1 MQTYTHYKESGI
13 DWIGQ
18 IPEHWEIRRFKYLF
32 NEINE
37 RSIDGNE
44 DLLSVSQYTGVT
56 KKSDKID
63 DGDLLTNA
71 STLEGYK
78 KVRKHQ
84 LVSNIMLAW
93 NGSLAFSEYNGITS
107 PAYCIYE
114 LKHDDVYKYFHYLF
128 KTDLYKSEFK
138 RNSSGV
144 IESRLRLYTD
154 DFFSIWSV
162 LPPIQEQEAIA
173 NFLDDKTAKI
183 DALVQT
189 KEQQI
194 EKLKELRQAKI
205 HQAVS
210 KGIRCHAELV
220 EASSKTHALS
230 KVEMKDSGVPW
241 IGEIPA
247 HWEVKRLKNVG
258 EFINGYAFNSESFL
272 SEGIK
277 VMKISNIQT
286 MKTDWS
292 DLSCV
297 DVKYFEALEKFR
309 VLQGDLVFALTRP
322 IISTGIKAT
331 IVFENEKIL
340 INQRNA
346 ILRTKGDFD
355 IKWLYYIIL
364 DSSFIQEFDNQIDK
378 TGQQPNISTYNIGNI
393 SIPFPRKKDIE
404 QIVTYLDE
412 VTGKI
417 DQAITQKQVQI
428 TKLKEYKQSLINNV
442 VKGKVKVC

>member
-13 DWIGQ
+13 DWIEA
-18 IPEHWEIRRFKYLF
+18 IPKHWGIKRFKYLF

-37 RSIDGNE
+37 RSIDGSE

-56 KKSDKID
+56 RKSEKIE

-78 KVRKHQ
+78 KVRTHQ

-114 LKHDDVYKYFHYLF
+114 LKYDDNYKYFHYLF

-154 DFFSIWSV
+154 DFFGIWSV

-173 NFLDDKTAKI
+173 NFLDEKTAKI

-205 HQAVS
+205 HQAVT
-210 KGIRCHAELV
+210 KGLDAN
-220 EASSKTHALS
+220 APT
-230 KVEMKDSGVPW
+230 KDSGVEW
-241 IGEIPA
+241 IGEIPKY
-247 HWEVKRLKNVG
+247 WEVLRVKQVTLKISKGTTPSTEGGVILDVGPIRYIKAENIQDDIIVDSPKFFIDYKTNELLKRSELKVNDLLFVIAG
-258 EFINGYAFNSESFL
+258 ATLGKIAILGPSHVPSNTNQAISFL
-272 SEGIK
+272 RPSK
-277 VMKISNIQT
+277 KIIPLYLKYWLKGKLIFDRLWQLAVQSAQPN
-286 MKTDWS
+286 
-292 DLSCV
+292 LSM
-297 DVKYFEALEKFR
+297 
-309 VLQGDLVFALTRP
+309 
-322 IISTGIKAT
+322 
-331 IVFENEKIL
+331 ENL
-340 INQRNA
+340 GNMP
-346 ILRTKGDFD
+346 LF
-355 IKWLYYIIL
+355 LPP
-364 DSSFIQEFDNQIDK
+364 IQEQ
-378 TGQQPNISTYNIGNI
+378 
-393 SIPFPRKKDIE
+393 E

-412 VTGKI
+412 VTSKI
-417 DQAITQKQVQI
+417 DQAIAQKQEQI
-428 TKLKEYKQSLINNV
+428 TKLKEYKQSLINDV
-442 VKGKVKVC
+442 VTGKVKVC

>member
-1 MQTYTHYKESGI
+1 MQTYTHYKDSGI
-13 DWIGQ
+13 DWIGP

-173 NFLDDKTAKI
+173 KFLDDKTAKI

-205 HQAVS
+205 HQAVT
-210 KGIRCHAELV
+210 KGLDANV
-220 EASSKTHALS
+220 PT
-230 KVEMKDSGVPW
+230 KDSGVDW
-241 IGEIPA
+241 IGEIPK
-247 HWEVKRLKNVG
+247 HWEVKRLKHIKKVIRNAFVDG
-258 EFINGYAFNSESFL
+258 PFGSNLKSEHFVENGDVFVIESG
-272 SEGIK
+272 SITKG
-277 VMKISNIQT
+277 
-286 MKTDWS
+286 
-292 DLSCV
+292 
-297 DVKYFEALEKFR
+297 YF
-309 VLQGDLVFALTRP
+309 
-322 IISTGIKAT
+322 ISTNFKPSLKNT
-331 IVFENEKIL
+331 L
-340 INQRNA
+340 IQ
-346 ILRTKGDFD
+346 
-355 IKWLYYIIL
+355 
-364 DSSFIQEFDNQIDK
+364 
-378 TGQQPNISTYNIGNI
+378 
-393 SIPFPRKKDIE
+393 
-404 QIVTYLDE
+404 YL
-412 VTGKI
+412 V
-417 DQAITQKQVQI
+417 VNV
-428 TKLKEYKQSLINNV
+428 LKEI
-442 VKGKVKVC
+442 

>member
-1 MQTYTHYKESGI
+1 MQTYEQYKESGI

-18 IPEHWEIRRFKYLF
+18 IPEHWGIKRLKYLF

-37 RSIDGNE
+37 RSIDGSE

-56 KKSDKID
+56 KKSEKID

-154 DFFSIWSV
+154 DFFLIWSV
-162 LPPIQEQEAIA
+162 LPPIHEQEAIA
-173 NFLDDKTAKI
+173 NFLDEKTAKI

-205 HQAVS
+205 HQAVT
-210 KGIRCHAELV
+210 KGLDAN
-220 EASSKTHALS
+220 APT
-230 KVEMKDSGVPW
+230 KDSGVEW

-247 HWEVKRLKNVG
+247 HWVVKRLKN
-258 EFINGYAFNSESFL
+258 ELKYFKGYAFSSNDFKDN
-272 SEGIK
+272 GIPIVK
-277 VMKISNIQT
+277 ASNIKNNTIKNISSYISLDNQ
-286 MKTDWS
+286 KKD
-292 DLSCV
+292 
-297 DVKYFEALEKFR
+297 FEKFK
-309 VLQGDLVFALTRP
+309 LKKGDI
-322 IISTGIKAT
+322 IISTVGSKPEMIDSA
-331 IVFENEKIL
+331 VGQLAFVSFEFENSYLNQNTVCFRL
-340 INQRNA
+340 INSINIKEYFKYIFQSKYIRNYFDRICLWIA
-346 ILRTKGDFD
+346 NQAYLEVDEILNID
-355 IKWLYYIIL
+355 LIL
-364 DSSFIQEFDNQIDK
+364 PPIQEQ
-378 TGQQPNISTYNIGNI
+378 
-393 SIPFPRKKDIE
+393 E
-404 QIVTYLDE
+404 QIVAYLDE

-417 DQAITQKQVQI
+417 DQAIAQKQEQI
-428 TKLKEYKQSLINNV
+428 TKLKEYKQSLINDV
-442 VKGKVKVC
+442 VTGKVRVC

>member
-1 MQTYTHYKESGI
+1 MIQIYEQYKDSGI

-18 IPEHWEIRRFKYLF
+18 IPEHWEIKRFKYLF

-44 DLLSVSQYTGVT
+44 ELLSVSQYTGVT

-128 KTDLYKSEFK
+128 KTDFYKSEFK

-162 LPPIQEQEAIA
+162 LPPIHEQHSIA
-173 NFLDDKTAKI
+173 KFLDEKTAKI

-205 HQAVS
+205 HQVVT
-210 KGIRCHAELV
+210 KGLDAN
-220 EASSKTHALS
+220 APT
-230 KVEMKDSGVPW
+230 KDSGVEW

-247 HWEVKRLKNVG
+247 HWEVKRLKNLFQIV
-258 EFINGYAFNSESFL
+258 NGATPSSAILSYWGGDITWVTPKDVNNIKYISES
-272 SEGIK
+272 E
-277 VMKISNIQT
+277 
-286 MKTDWS
+286 
-292 DLSCV
+292 
-297 DVKYFEALEKFR
+297 R
-309 VLQGDLVFALTRP
+309 
-322 IISTGIKAT
+322 
-331 IVFENEKIL
+331 
-340 INQRNA
+340 
-346 ILRTKGDFD
+346 
-355 IKWLYYIIL
+355 
-364 DSSFIQEFDNQIDK
+364 
-378 TGQQPNISTYNIGNI
+378 NI
-393 SIPFPRKKDIE
+393 SISGYKSCGTSLIPKGSIILTTRAPIGKVVIANKELCTNQGCKSLVKINNQNNEFIYSVLDISSKVLNSLGTGTTFMELSNVALKNFQLPIPPIQEQE
-404 QIVTYLDE
+404 QIVAYLDE

-417 DQAITQKQVQI
+417 DQAIAQKQEQI
-428 TKLKEYKQSLINNV
+428 TKLKEYKQSLINDV
-442 VKGKVKVC
+442 VTGKVKVC

>member
-1 MQTYTHYKESGI
+1 MQTYTHYKDSGI

-189 KEQQI
+189 KQQQI

-205 HQAVS
+205 HQAVT
-210 KGIRCHAELV
+210 KGLDAN
-220 EASSKTHALS
+220 APT
-230 KVEMKDSGVPW
+230 KDSGVEW
-241 IGEIPA
+241 IDEIPK
-247 HWEVKRLKNVG
+247 HWEVKRLKNVALINKNVLPETFSKYNEIEYVDIG
-258 EFINGYAFNSESFL
+258 SVNLVNGIEKTENFLFKDAPSRARRIAKNNDTIISTVRTYLKAIDFIDNSKSDYIFSTGFAVLEPNRILPKFL
-272 SEGIK
+272 ANS
-277 VMKISNIQT
+277 VRSDYF
-286 MKTDWS
+286 TDQVTYNS
-292 DLSCV
+292 KGMSYPAINSTDLSC
-297 DVKYFEALEKFR
+297 L
-309 VLQGDLVFALTRP
+309 
-322 IISTGIKAT
+322 
-331 IVFENEKIL
+331 
-340 INQRNA
+340 
-346 ILRTKGDFD
+346 
-355 IKWLYYIIL
+355 WL
-364 DSSFIQEFDNQIDK
+364 
-378 TGQQPNISTYNIGNI
+378 
-393 SIPFPRKKDIE
+393 SIPPIKE
-404 QIVTYLDE
+404 QEAIVAYLDE

-417 DQAITQKQVQI
+417 DQAIAQKQEQI
-428 TKLKEYKQSLINNV
+428 TKLKEYKQSLINDV

>member
-1 MQTYTHYKESGI
+1 MQTYKHYKDSGI

-162 LPPIQEQEAIA
+162 LPPIHEQEAIA

-205 HQAVS
+205 HQAVT
-210 KGIRCHAELV
+210 KGLDAN
-220 EASSKTHALS
+220 APT
-230 KVEMKDSGVPW
+230 KDSGVEW

-247 HWEVKRLKNVG
+247 HWEVKKFRYT
-258 EFINGYAFNSESFL
+258 INLRHGYQFRDNDFTE
-272 SEGIK
+272 EGIK
-277 VMKISNIQT
+277 IVKITQLNKDGFLDLTKADTISYSRVNSFKEIIIKNNDILMCLTGGTIGKIILVKDLDEVVLQNYRVGHFSSINDQLSNKLLFYILSADYFQ
-286 MKTDWS
+286 KQINN
-292 DLSCV
+292 DLS
-297 DVKYFEALEKFR
+297 E
-309 VLQGDLVFALTRP
+309 
-322 IISTGIKAT
+322 TG
-331 IVFENEKIL
+331 
-340 INQRNA
+340 
-346 ILRTKGDFD
+346 
-355 IKWLYYIIL
+355 
-364 DSSFIQEFDNQIDK
+364 
-378 TGQQPNISTYNIGNI
+378 QPNIGMEDLKKMDVV
-393 SIPFPRKKDIE
+393 IPRYFEQADI
-404 QIVTYLDE
+404 VAYLDE

-417 DQAITQKQVQI
+417 DQAIAQKQEQI
-428 TKLKEYKQSLINNV
+428 TKLKEYKQSLINDV
-442 VKGKVKVC
+442 VTGKVKVC